1 MTGSLHDAEDLVQ
14 EITLRAWRAAES
26 YDPQRA
32 SVRTW
37 LYRIATNV
45 CLTTLKSAAR
55 RALPVDLSQ
64 PSSVTDVGLLTR
76 QPELPWLEPF
86 PDALLDD
93 GDPATVVAA
102 RESVR
107 LAFIAA
113 LQHLPPLQRAV
124 LILRDVLA
132 LRANEVAE
140 FLDTSSASVNS
151 ALQRAR
157 AQLSTIPA
165 DDALTEPSGTE
176 QRELLDRY
184 VGAFET
190 LDVEALKKVL
200 RDDALL
206 QMPPFPAWFRGRESV
221 AAFLGS
227 VFAREGAIRC
237 LPTRANGLPALGSYR
252 RRGTSAFEATTLHV
266 LTLDR
271 DGVARMDPVPHAAA
285 VPGFRA
291 VGQYVTEAARMYWGG
306 WCSAS
311 SARRIAASI
320 RCGSPGSVA
329 WPGWMR
335 PGGGYIGGR
344 DVGTSRRGTR
354 SAEQVHVDLSWGR
367 CLAARSV
374 ALGAS
379 GPRRE
384 VVRLVR

>member
-1 MTGSLHDAEDLVQ
+1 MTVTVDDIVSAADSHRHELLAYCYRMTGSLHDAEDLVQ
-14 EITLRAWRAAES
+14 EVTLRAWRAAGS

-37 LYRIATNV
+37 LYRIATNA
-45 CLTTLKSAAR
+45 CLTALKSAAR

-64 PSSVTDVGLLTR
+64 PSTDTDIGQLTR

-86 PDALLDD
+86 PDALLDY
-93 GDPATVVAA
+93 GDPAAVVAV
-102 RESVR
+102 RDSVR

-113 LQHLPPLQRAV
+113 LQHLPPRQRAV

-132 LRANEVAE
+132 LRAGEVAE
-140 FLDTSSASVNS
+140 LLDTSTASVNS

-157 AQLSTIPA
+157 SQLPAVPA
-165 DDALTEPSGTE
+165 DDALTEPSDAE

-206 QMPPFPAWFRGRESV
+206 QMPPFPAWFRGREPV
-221 AAFLGS
+221 AALLGS

-252 RRGTSAFEATTLHV
+252 RRGTSTFEATTLHV

-271 DGVARMDPVPHAAA
+271 DGVARL
-285 VPGFRA
+285 
-291 VGQYVTEAARMYWGG
+291 
-306 WCSAS
+306 
-311 SARRIAASI
+311 
-320 RCGSPGSVA
+320 
-329 WPGWMR
+329 
-335 PGGGYIGGR
+335 
-344 DVGTSRRGTR
+344 
-354 SAEQVHVDLSWGR
+354 DLFHTPQLFPAFG
-367 CLAARSV
+367 LPATM
-374 ALGAS
+374 
-379 GPRRE
+379 
-384 VVRLVR
+384 